1 MPPAA
6 TTQAAVAS
14 SDIVTLRVA
23 GKDYNITSAFNSARR
38 SVSGLMSCNSRTL
51 AELPSAKTI
60 KQSKRLWQAAELA
73 NAGFMVEFFATADQ
87 VTALTCIE
95 YRGHNQET
103 PFLVACRLGHVQCVS
118 ILMQHGANRHAV
130 DHHGNTGLH
139 HACRQGHVA
148 LVQFLSAH
156 MDVYIHNAKRLSAID
171 LCRQQLHGQQHNANM
186 ARCMECL
193 ENRVKLFEGWIE
205 VSEPSV
211 GSVLTGLS
219 LLQAWQL
226 RYVVVYGVGST
237 TYVDV
242 AVYSIAHELRPLL
255 PTNVFVVP
263 VHQLVSFNLQPK
275 LFQPRPYTFALHGS
289 PKRKDMYIGV
299 SQTVEFA
306 ASNPQEFE
314 RWTTFFC
321 VTLLNDRVVDE
332 GGAGMLSNTSAHSS
346 PTDGSTSLP
355 FRPGRIIEIEK

>member
-103 PFLVACRLGHVQCVS
+103 PFLVACRLGHVQC
-118 ILMQHGANRHAV
+118 
-130 DHHGNTGLH
+130 
-139 HACRQGHVA
+139 
-148 LVQFLSAH
+148 FLSTL
-156 MDVYIHNAKRLSAID
+156 MDVYVHNAKRLSAID
-171 LCRQQLHGQQHNANM
+171 LCRHQLHGQQHNANI

-226 RYVVVYGVGST
+226 RYIC
-237 TYVDV
+237 
-242 AVYSIAHELRPLL
+242 A
-255 PTNVFVVP
+255 
-263 VHQLVSFNLQPK
+263 
-275 LFQPRPYTFALHGS
+275 
-289 PKRKDMYIGV
+289 
-299 SQTVEFA
+299 
-306 ASNPQEFE
+306 NP
-314 RWTTFFC
+314 
-321 VTLLNDRVVDE
+321 
-332 GGAGMLSNTSAHSS
+332 
-346 PTDGSTSLP
+346 
-355 FRPGRIIEIEK
+355 

>member
-103 PFLVACRLGHVQCVS
+103 PFLVAC
-118 ILMQHGANRHAV
+118 
-130 DHHGNTGLH
+130 LH

-148 LVQFLSAH
+148 LVQFLSTL
-156 MDVYIHNAKRLSAID
+156 MDVYVHNAKRLSAID
-171 LCRQQLHGQQHNANM
+171 LCRHQLHGQQHNANI

-226 RYVVVYGVGST
+226 RYIC
-237 TYVDV
+237 
-242 AVYSIAHELRPLL
+242 A
-255 PTNVFVVP
+255 
-263 VHQLVSFNLQPK
+263 
-275 LFQPRPYTFALHGS
+275 
-289 PKRKDMYIGV
+289 
-299 SQTVEFA
+299 
-306 ASNPQEFE
+306 NP
-314 RWTTFFC
+314 
-321 VTLLNDRVVDE
+321 
-332 GGAGMLSNTSAHSS
+332 
-346 PTDGSTSLP
+346 
-355 FRPGRIIEIEK
+355 